1 MKCDICN
8 KEAKT
13 IPFYWGFFKTE
24 YEPKKWVNACSDCC
38 KNFLRASNY
47 SNVSKEPLKQIENNI
62 KRRVR
67 K

>member
-8 KEAKT
+8 RKTKT

-24 YEPKKWVNACSDCC
+24 YEPEKWVNACSDCC

-47 SNVSKEPLKQIENNI
+47 SNVSKEPLKEMENKI

>member
-8 KEAKT
+8 KETKT

-24 YEPKKWVNACSDCC
+24 YEPEKWINACSDCC

-47 SNVSKEPLKQIENNI
+47 SNVSKEPLKQMENNI